1 MSRFS
6 IFILFA
12 FFILLVGYA
21 AYSFWPHTMAV
32 KTSDITNYPSK
43 GTDIVAFGDSLVAGY
58 GADDGRD
65 FVSLLSNSINQPIIN
80 LGHDGDTTA
89 EALAR
94 IHQLDKYKPK
104 VVILLVGGNDYL
116 QKKDMT
122 QAFVNLGQII
132 EDLQK
137 RGAVVVLVGV
147 RVNYYIGNFDSQ
159 YEQLVKQYKVA
170 YVPDAMDGILGNQKY
185 MYDSVHPNNAGYQI
199 LADRIL
205 PVLKQVLQ

>member
-6 IFILFA
+6 ISVLAA

-32 KTSDITNYPSK
+32 QTSNLTNYPSK

-58 GADDGRD
+58 GADDGKD
-65 FVSLLSNSINQPIIN
+65 FVSLLSNDINQPIVN

-94 IHQLDKYKPK
+94 LSDLNKYNPK

-116 QKKDMT
+116 QKKDMA

-132 EDLQK
+132 ANLQK

-147 RVNYYIGNFDSQ
+147 RVNYYIGNFDKL

-199 LADRIL
+199 LSDRIL
-205 PVLKQVLQ
+205 PTLQQVMK

>member
-6 IFILFA
+6 IYILAA
-12 FFILLVGYA
+12 FFICLVGYA
-21 AYSFWPHTMAV
+21 AYTFWPHTMPAA
-32 KTSDITNYPSK
+32 TTYTNYPSK
-43 GTDIVAFGDSLVAGY
+43 GTDIIAFGDSLVAGY
-58 GADDGRD
+58 GADDGKD
-65 FVSLLSNSINQPIIN
+65 FVSLLSTSINQPIVN

-94 IHQLDKYKPK
+94 LSDLNKYNPK

-122 QAFVNLGQII
+122 QAFVNLGKII
-132 EDLQK
+132 QDLQK

-147 RVNYYIGNFDSQ
+147 RVNYYIGNFDKQ

-199 LADRIL
+199 LADRIE
-205 PVLKQVLQ
+205 PVLQQVLR